1 MADDSPDAL
10 KPAIAAGAGAD
21 CLGAVAGLAKAETLK
36 ITLSDKRNPC

>member
-10 KPAIAAGAGAD
+10 KPAIAAGRALIV
-21 CLGAVAGLAKAETLK
+21 CGAVAGLAKAETLK